1 MEKKDKLILR
11 ATLLVAILA
20 LTMAGLSVGGV
31 FQHRKI
37 AFVRSS
43 DLVYGYLGMK
53 DAHQDFE
60 QKSKVW
66 QANVDTLQQNFQQAY
81 SNFNTQAPS
90 MKAEEKDQQEQLLE
104 QQKQQLLAYTDAL
117 NKQAKTEDE
126 KITQGVLNQINSFVT
141 EYGQQHDYEI
151 ILGTTNGGSLL
162 YGQDGID
169 ITEDLLKALNEN
181 YLGEK
186 PAATK

>member
-1 MEKKDKLILR
+1 MEKKDKIILR
-11 ATLLVAILA
+11 ATFVVALIA
-20 LTMAGLSVGGV
+20 LTLSGMSSAGF
-31 FQHRKI
+31 FQKRKI
-37 AFVRSS
+37 AFVRSA
-43 DLVYGYLGMK
+43 DLVYGYIGMK
-53 DAHQDFE
+53 DAHEGFE
-60 QKSKVW
+60 QKSKIW
-66 QANVDTLQQNFQQAY
+66 QANVDTMQLSYQQAY
-81 SNFNTQAPS
+81 SNFNMQQAS
-90 MKAEEKDQQEQLLE
+90 MKTEEKEQQEKQLEL
-104 QQKQQLLAYTDAL
+104 QKQQLLSYTDAL

-141 EYGQQHDYEI
+141 EYGQLHDYEI

-186 PAATK
+186 TPATK